1 MRRTMFLLGA
11 AGAMTLLASAACSS
25 TDDGGGGS
33 GNTGNATTTTS
44 TGSGSGGCDCYS
56 CSGYIMACVAGCPA
70 GDPRDVVC
78 QGSLPTMVAL
88 NECICDPERGNC
100 ATQCAGTCSMSVG
113 GAGGGGGTVSGGGT
127 GGTVSGGGTGGVDS
141 GSGGDSADCMP
152 CQAAAA
158 QNVCAGEMTACGNL
172 KTCG

>member
-1 MRRTMFLLGA
+1 MRRTMFLLLGA
-11 AGAMTLLASAACSS
+11 AGALTLLASAACSS
-25 TDDGGGGS
+25 NDDGGGGS

-56 CSGYIMACVAGCPA
+56 CSGYIMACAEECPA

-100 ATQCAGTCSMSVG
+100 ATQCARTCSMNVG
-113 GAGGGGGTVSGGGT
+113 GAGGGGGTVSGGG
-127 GGTVSGGGTGGVDS
+127 SGGVDS

-152 CQAAAA
+152 CQLAAAGNA
-158 QNVCAGEMTACGNL
+158 CTAEMVACGNL